1 MINFIGTDITK
12 ELLVVYTLIGIVIA
26 FLVVFLIVDHV
37 KNKKRENTFNSRKLT
52 RSLKQ
57 LERETRKSDSIET
70 TVIQD
75 KKEEV
80 IVPIEELKIDETVLE
95 DIKDDDDI
103 YIEEEIEKTQAQIEV
118 EEITRALEEAQKE
131 ERVDPY
137 KQFEEE
143 QELNAIISYEELQE
157 KFDKLYDENE
167 KIQYVDD
174 DNLPIDLDELY
185 QKNEEILNP
194 KKVKLD
200 DLNTV
205 KVEPEVK
212 KETVKQ
218 STTGFKSS
226 PVISPVYGIQPEH
239 NQNVTKTNVS
249 DVDAE
254 IKRTNDFLKTLKELQ
269 RNLD

>member
-12 ELLVVYTLIGIVIA
+12 ELLIVYTLIGIVIT
-26 FLVVFLIVDHV
+26 FLIVFLIVDHV
-37 KNKKRENTFNSRKLT
+37 KSKKRDNLFNSKKLT
-52 RSLKQ
+52 RSLKE
-57 LERETRKSDSIET
+57 LEKETREVAT
-70 TVIQD
+70 
-75 KKEEV
+75 KEETILEEKEDEL
-80 IVPIEELKIDETVLE
+80 IVPIEEIKIEETIIDEV
-95 DIKDDDDI
+95 DDDI

-118 EEITRALEEAQKE
+118 EEITKALEEAKKE

-143 QELNAIISYEELQE
+143 QELNAIISYEELHE
-157 KFDKLYDENE
+157 KFDRLYDENE
-167 KIQYVDD
+167 KTQYVDD

-212 KETVKQ
+212 KEIPKQ
-218 STTGFKSS
+218 PTTGFKSS
-226 PVISPVYGIQPEH
+226 PVISPVYGIQPEY
-239 NQNVTKTNVS
+239 NQNVTNTNQNDLDEEIKKTN
-249 DVDAE
+249 E
-254 IKRTNDFLKTLKELQ
+254 FLKNLKELQ